1 MKVLLFLFETN
12 DDVVYK
18 GESACVR
25 SMDSNLCPSSLIQ
38 MTNMLCHV
46 GVLNKSNVKWQI
58 LELDTYLD

>member
-1 MKVLLFLFETN
+1 MKVLLFSFETN

-46 GVLNKSNVKWQI
+46 GVLNKSNVK
-58 LELDTYLD
+58 